1 MDLLFEQAVTVK
13 DSDFD
18 EYGNFQLS
26 ALLYYAQEAAGG
38 HCKQLG
44 LDWNSMAAKDLFWA
58 VLRHRVSVSR
68 LPKAGETIRLQTWP
82 MPATRAAYPRS
93 VRALDTEGNRLF
105 DVVSLWVLMNI
116 QTRAMVLPGKSG
128 VEVPGMLR
136 GDELTAPGSLIPGN
150 HENTVHWVVAEKD
163 LDINGH
169 VNNAKYL
176 DHAEALAGSFRQT
189 HNPKELTVCY
199 LAEAR
204 LNQQISLNWTLTED
218 GILTVD
224 GTRPKAEEPEKTE
237 RVFAVKLSY

>member
-1 MDLLFEQAVTVK
+1 MELLFEQQVAVK
-13 DSDFD
+13 DCDFD
-18 EYGNFQLS
+18 EYGSFRLS

-38 HCKQLG
+38 HCEQLG
-44 LDWNSMAAKDLFWA
+44 LDWDSMAAKGLFWA
-58 VLRHRVSVSR
+58 VLRHRVLIHR
-68 LPKAGETIRLQTWP
+68 MPKAGEKIRVQTWP

-105 DVVSLWVLMNI
+105 EVVSLWVLMNT

-136 GDELTAPGSLIPGN
+136 GDEPAAPGSLLPGN
-150 HENTVHWVVAEKD
+150 HDHTEYWMVAEKD
-163 LDINGH
+163 LDLNGH

-176 DHAEALAGSFRQT
+176 DYTEALSSSFRQT
-189 HNPKELTVCY
+189 HMPKDVTVCY

-204 LNQQISLNWTLTED
+204 LGQEIVLNWTLTEE

-224 GTRPKAEEPEKTE
+224 GTRHKAEEPGKTE
-237 RVFAVKLSY
+237 RVFAVKISY

>member
-1 MDLLFEQAVTVK
+1 MDLLFEQQIAVK
-13 DSDFD
+13 DCDFD
-18 EYGNFQLS
+18 EYGSFRLS
-26 ALLYYAQEAAGG
+26 ALLHYAQKAAGG
-38 HCKQLG
+38 HCNQLG
-44 LDWNSMAAKDLFWA
+44 LDWDSMAAKDLFWA

-93 VRALDTEGNRLF
+93 VRALDAEGNRLF
-105 DVVSLWVLMNI
+105 DVVSLWVLMNT

-128 VEVPGMLR
+128 VEVPGILR
-136 GDELTAPGSLIPGN
+136 GDEPAAPGSLMPGS
-150 HENTVHWVVAEKD
+150 HENTVLWVVAEKD

-204 LNQQISLNWTLTED
+204 LGQEIVLHWTLTDD
-218 GILTVD
+218 GVLSVD
-224 GTRPKAEEPEKTE
+224 GTRSKAEDPEKTE
-237 RVFAVKLSY
+237 RVFSAKIRY